1 MNVDDKRDDLRQIL
15 DYYNAGPEIKRLQS
29 GIGAIEW
36 ERSKQIISRYLSDR
50 PMVIYDIGGGAG
62 AYSRWLAELGHEVHL
77 FDLSPAAVEYA
88 IALQSSGGIAP
99 VHRIETADG
108 RRIARSGGSAD
119 LILLMG
125 PLYHLTERDERLDA
139 LEEAFRLL
147 KPGGTLLAAAISR
160 FGSTLWG
167 LSVYGQKNDILE
179 EQHFMSMIERELADG
194 QHIRPEEYPNFIA
207 RAFFHLP
214 NELKEEIEESGFYHL
229 STAAVEGP
237 VWIVPALAEKWGNPE
252 SRAALL
258 RISSIVEEQKSL
270 LGMSPHLLAAAK
282 KRI

>member
-1 MNVDDKRDDLRQIL
+1 M
-15 DYYNAGPEIKRLQS
+15 
-29 GIGAIEW
+29 
-36 ERSKQIISRYLSDR
+36 
-50 PMVIYDIGGGAG
+50 
-62 AYSRWLAELGHEVHL
+62 
-77 FDLSPAAVEYA
+77 
-88 IALQSSGGIAP
+88 
-99 VHRIETADG
+99 
-108 RRIARSGGSAD
+108 
-119 LILLMG
+119 
-125 PLYHLTERDERLDA
+125 DA

-179 EQHFMSMIERELADG
+179 EQPFMSMIERELADG

-214 NELKEEIEESGFYHL
+214 NELKEEIEESGFNHL

-237 VWIVPALAEKWGNPE
+237 VWIVPTLAEKWGNPE

-258 RISSIVEEQKSL
+258 RISSIVEEQESL

-282 KRI
+282 KRS